1 MAAMGTDGKL
11 ASPFRRMR
19 KAASRATGMHHA
31 FSPSKRNVNKYL
43 RETAVA
49 VGAGAP
55 QSPLPEDASDDA
67 RVDEAP
73 ARDAAAAALGDEPLG
88 NEAFGSERSGAD
100 ADEAAGRVAPD
111 GAAAEPGVNGVP
123 EEEKVWVLGYR
134 VDTLYRF
141 D

>member
-1 MAAMGTDGKL
+1 MGTNGKL

-19 KAASRATGMHHA
+19 KAASRATGLHHA
-31 FSPSKRNVNKYL
+31 FSPSKRKVSLL

-55 QSPLPEDASDDA
+55 QSPLPEDAAADA
-67 RVDEAP
+67 RAADAP
-73 ARDAAAAALGDEPLG
+73 ARDGTFEDADRDHFGDV
-88 NEAFGSERSGAD
+88 AFGSERSDD
-100 ADEAAGRVAPD
+100 AEEAGRVSPD
-111 GAAAEPGVNGVP
+111 ATAGDANGIP